1 MNVLVIGAL
10 GGIGKASVQRL
21 KESGFNVILADI
33 PQIAT
38 EDCLPID
45 VSDPHSVDLLF
56 DRLENEG
63 ISVSGMV
70 NLAGITRDRTL
81 LKMSRADW
89 DSVISTNLTGSFN
102 VLKRCAEHMK
112 EHGGGS
118 IVLVGST
125 AALNGNFGQTNYSAS
140 KAGVQGLVRSASRE
154 LARYGIRVN
163 CIIPG
168 LIKTPMSAKI
178 PKERMDRLLEFI
190 PLGRAGEP
198 SEVANLINF
207 LISDESSYIT
217 GSSILIDGGLR
228 MS

>member
-10 GGIGKASVQRL
+10 GGIGKATVVRL
-21 KESGFNVILADI
+21 EEAGYNVISADI
-33 PQIAT
+33 PQLSGQH
-38 EDCLPID
+38 CLPID
-45 VSDPHSVDLLF
+45 VSNWDSVNALF
-56 DRLENEG
+56 DQLENENIF
-63 ISVSGMV
+63 ISGLV

-81 LKMSRADW
+81 FKMSQEEW

-102 VLKRCAEHMK
+102 VLKRCAEHMRNQGK
-112 EHGGGS
+112 GS
-118 IVLVGST
+118 IVMVGST

-140 KAGVQGLVRSASRE
+140 KAGIQGLVRSASRE
-154 LARYGIRVN
+154 LARYGIRIN

-168 LIKTPMSAKI
+168 LIETPMSAKI
-178 PKERMDRLLEFI
+178 PKERMDLLLNLI
-190 PLGRAGEP
+190 PLGRAGNP

-217 GSSILIDGGLR
+217 GTSILVDGGLR